1 MAVATA
7 SIGKWSGLTPRLIL
21 EAALHP
27 ALGGNEFATF
37 PMRHD
42 STDYDGDQNGGS
54 EDVKDEVK
62 PHTLTLPAQ

>member
-1 MAVATA
+1 
-7 SIGKWSGLTPRLIL
+7 
-21 EAALHP
+21 
-27 ALGGNEFATF
+27 
-37 PMRHD
+37 MRHD